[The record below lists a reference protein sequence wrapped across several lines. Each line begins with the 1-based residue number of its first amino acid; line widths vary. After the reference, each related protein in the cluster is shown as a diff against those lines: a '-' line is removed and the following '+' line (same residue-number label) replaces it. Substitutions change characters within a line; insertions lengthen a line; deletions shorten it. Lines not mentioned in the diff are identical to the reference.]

1 MRAKTTSPKRDPWQ
15 RACSGT
21 QDNKLEVRA
30 ITNTPRPKVESKFPP
45 LSPCFFC
52 SIISKKVTVTIVIA
66 FFFHG
71 SIVAKKATT
80 PSWRR
85 LFSVVV
91 SQKRR
96 RRQQLPSPFSMGLLQ
111 KMATI
116 TIVTFFSG
124 FVTKKVT
131 ATMLLPFSM
140 VMVLWRRQWQHV
152 VFFFL
157 FLWSLGLVH

>member
-1 MRAKTTSPKRDPWQ
+1 
-15 RACSGT
+15 
-21 QDNKLEVRA
+21 
-30 ITNTPRPKVESKFPP
+30 
-45 LSPCFFC
+45 
-52 SIISKKVTVTIVIA
+52 VTVTIVIA

-140 VMVLWRRQWQHV
+140 VMVL
-152 VFFFL
+152 
-157 FLWSLGLVH
+157 